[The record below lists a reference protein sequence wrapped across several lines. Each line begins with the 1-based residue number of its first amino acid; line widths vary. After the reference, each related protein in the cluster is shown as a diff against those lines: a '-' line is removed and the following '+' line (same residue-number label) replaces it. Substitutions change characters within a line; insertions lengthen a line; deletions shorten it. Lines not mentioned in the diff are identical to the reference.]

1 MHLRVTITIYSLFIY
16 HEQVFEDAVEDVS
29 LVKEKKTS
37 IRLSKLTKK
46 TCKAEHN
53 GDVPLNEAL
62 EAAREAIDNF
72 FNNRFDEA
80 RDIVEPL

>member
-1 MHLRVTITIYSLFIY
+1 MLLFIY

-46 TCKAEHN
+46 TCKTEHN
-53 GDVPLNEAL
+53 DDVPLNEAL

-80 RDIVEPL
+80 RNIVEPL